1 MVHVFQIYTMIC
13 LVKEQGVVSLV
24 LLVDN
29 SHTLRKEMSGK
40 ITELGGYLSFWKN
53 EDLGF

>member
-1 MVHVFQIYTMIC
+1 MIC

-53 EDLGF
+53 EDWGF